1 MKWLMRVNV
10 AAIVVYTSFAAA
22 MVVVDIWIVP
32 ELGSLVPPP
41 PAVELA
47 FRQGDDIDAL
57 REIGLVLFDH
67 VTAQAHTFN
76 ELVDIVVFL
85 TRLHFVGA
93 MGLACVNVAFLIR
106 LRRDTV

>member
-1 MKWLMRVNV
+1 MNWLMRVNV
-10 AAIVVYTSFAAA
+10 AAIVVYASFTAAI
-22 MVVVDIWIVP
+22 VVADIWIFP
-32 ELGSLVPPP
+32 KLDSLVPPP

-47 FRQGDDIDAL
+47 IKQSDDIDAL

-76 ELVDIVVFL
+76 ELVDSGVFW
-85 TRLHFVGA
+85 TRLHFLGA
-93 MGLACVNVAFLIR
+93 LGLACVNVALLIR

>member
-10 AAIVVYTSFAAA
+10 AAIVVYASFTAA
-22 MVVVDIWIVP
+22 MVVADIWIFP

-47 FRQGDDIDAL
+47 IKQADDIDAL

-76 ELVDIVVFL
+76 ELVDSGVFW
-85 TRLHFVGA
+85 TRLHFLAA
-93 MGLACVNVAFLIR
+93 MGLACVNVALLIR
-106 LRRDTV
+106 LRRDKV

>member
-1 MKWLMRVNV
+1 MNWLMRVNV
-10 AAIVVYTSFAAA
+10 AAIVVYASFTAAI
-22 MVVVDIWIVP
+22 VVADIWIFP
-32 ELGSLVPPP
+32 KLDSLVPPP

-47 FRQGDDIDAL
+47 IKQGDDIDAL

-76 ELVDIVVFL
+76 ELVDSGVFW

-93 MGLACVNVAFLIR
+93 LGLACVNMALLIR